1 MLVKTLKTFRHGT
14 VNLRHGSTVEIVDAR
29 AQELARAGLV
39 ELPGKAGR
47 PVRATVETMTGEP
60 GPGVQLDGQGL
71 PPVAGGRGGRP
82 RKATT

>member
-29 AQELARAGLV
+29 AQELHRAGLV
-39 ELPGKAGR
+39 ELPGNPPRA
-47 PVRATVETMTGEP
+47 VRSTVETMPGNP

-71 PPVAGGRGGRP
+71 PPVARGRGGRP
-82 RKATT
+82 RKVTA